1 MKKSVSMISK
11 IININADFR
20 IFVNV
25 SHSIFL
31 KKKKKHKNSNKIKPK
46 LIPNNR
52 GHTFAENSMIF
63 TCAKIQWKVL
73 MFGEVA
79 APESSFGD

>member
-1 MKKSVSMISK
+1 MWVI
-11 IININADFR
+11 AYFW
-20 IFVNV
+20 
-25 SHSIFL
+25 
-31 KKKKKHKNSNKIKPK
+31 KKKNTNSNKIKPK